1 MTSKVLSEADMA
13 AWVADLVREGTQV
26 VAPVAG
32 DGALHAEYRPIERLE
47 QAALGGALPRRSLKE
62 LFLPPSEV
70 LLRYRQRKDGVELEE
85 VPTAFPPRVVLG
97 ARPCDAAGV
106 ATLDAVMGWGQRD
119 EPWFGRREATAIVSL
134 ACRGVDSSCFCAAVG
149 LGPDSTRGSDV
160 LLVPLDGAARKREA
174 PASPVARELEG
185 SVDAFLQDSEPFPGA
200 AEDEARDGAPRPAPA
215 GYLAHPVTP
224 RGEALL
230 AGRGR
235 AWTPWDRRRAEAFT
249 RAARDRVRQ
258 ELAILPPQE
267 GETLSWGLDVEVAR
281 AAADGGEPVAAK
293 PPQEAGARTGA
304 ARLPGWL
311 ARNFDHP
318 LWRSFALRC
327 HGCGACAAVCST
339 CHCFDIVDEHDSY
352 DCGARRRNWDSCQT
366 ARFTLHASGHNP
378 RQTQT
383 ERFRQRVMHKFSVY
397 PSRFDQILCT
407 GCGRCA
413 RACAA
418 GMSLREV
425 LGQLARLAD
434 AEAEVQPATAAPLA
448 RPHAEGSAR

>member
-1 MTSKVLSEADMA
+1 ML
-13 AWVADLVREGTQV
+13 LR
-26 VAPVAG
+26 
-32 DGALHAEYRPIERLE
+32 R
-47 QAALGGALPRRSLKE
+47 RRS
-62 LFLPPSEV
+62 
-70 LLRYRQRKDGVELEE
+70 R
-85 VPTAFPPRVVLG
+85 PR
-97 ARPCDAAGV
+97 
-106 ATLDAVMGWGQRD
+106 LDAGL
-119 EPWFGRREATAIVSL
+119 RRAP
-134 ACRGVDSSCFCAAVG
+134 R
-149 LGPDSTRGSDV
+149 
-160 LLVPLDGAARKREA
+160 AARSRGAEAEA

-185 SVDAFLQDSEPFPGA
+185 AVEAFLQDSEPFPGA
-200 AEDEARDGAPRPAPA
+200 AEDEARVGAPGPRARY

-258 ELAILPPQE
+258 DLVILPPQE
-267 GETLSWGLDVEVAR
+267 GETLSRGLDVEVAR
-281 AAADGGEPVAAK
+281 AAADGGEPTAAT

-304 ARLPGWL
+304 ARLPDWL

-352 DCGARRRNWDSCQT
+352 DRGARRRNWDSCQT
-366 ARFTLHASGHNP
+366 AKFTLHASGHNP

-397 PSRFDQILCT
+397 PSRFDADPLHRLRPLRPRLRRRHEPAR
-407 GCGRCA
+407 GPRPARPARRRRGRGPAGHGRAA
-413 RACAA
+413 RAAA
-418 GMSLREV
+418 RGRERPMNVYQPHRMRIEEITDETFDTRTFKLAFRDERLREDFQFSA
-425 LGQLARLAD
+425 GQFGEYSVFGEGESTFCIASPPD
-434 AEAEVQPATAAPLA
+434 AEGLHRVQLQGGRQGDAGHAPARAWATP
-448 RPHAEGSAR
+448 SASAGPTGTPSRSTR

>member
-1 MTSKVLSEADMA
+1 VTSKVLSEADMA

-26 VAPVAG
+26 IAPVAG
-32 DGALHAEYRPIERLE
+32 DGALHAEYRLIERLE
-47 QAALGGALPRRSLKE
+47 QAALEGALPRRSLKE

-85 VPTAFPPRVVLG
+85 VPTAFGPRVVLG

-119 EPWFGRREATAIVSL
+119 EPWFGRREATAIVSI
-134 ACRGVDSSCFCAAVG
+134 ACPGVDSSCFCAAVG

-160 LLVPLDGAARKREA
+160 LLVPLDRAARR
-174 PASPVARELEG
+174 PQASPLAKELEG
-185 SVDAFLQDSEPFPGA
+185 SVEAFLQDSEPFPGA

-224 RGEALL
+224 RGEKLL

-235 AWTPWDRRRAEAFT
+235 PWTPWDRKRAEAFT

-258 ELAILPPQE
+258 ELAILPAQE
-267 GETLSWGLDVEVAR
+267 GETLSRGLDVEVAL
-281 AAADGGEPVAAK
+281 AAADGGELV
-293 PPQEAGARTGA
+293 GARPSPLAGERTRA

-318 LWRSFALRC
+318 LWKSFALRC

-339 CHCFDIVDEHDSY
+339 CHCFDVVDEHDSY
-352 DCGARRRNWDSCQT
+352 DRGARRRNWDSCQT
-366 ARFTLHASGHNP
+366 AKFTLHASGHNP
-378 RQTQT
+378 RQTQA

-397 PSRFDQILCT
+397 PSRFDAILCT

-434 AEAEVQPATAAPLA
+434 AEAEATRIVAVA
-448 RPHAEGSAR
+448 RPHAEGSVR